1 MKFTREEAVKTS
13 MNPQL
18 VGIGLVISVDC
29 DHETGVD
36 HILSASA
43 THHVTQVVYVA
54 MHRYIMKK
62 DKILLYV
69 IPVYICM
76 YAKN

>member
-1 MKFTREEAVKTS
+1 MKAS

-18 VGIGLVISVDC
+18 VRIGLVLFVDC
-29 DHETGVD
+29 EHETGMD
-36 HILSASA
+36 HIVSASA

-62 DKILLYV
+62 NQILLYV

-76 YAKN
+76 NA